1 MSTRHTLSVS
11 GIGLSQSTPNP
22 RIRQERTRKRR
33 PSRVALPGKR
43 GSSRTSRSP
52 AFATATWGAD
62 GAFRAQARRGRT
74 GSGTEGGESLG
85 CAAHHAM
92 ASSDD
97 PRRIAPLPIAERIG
111 ADPRFTGKG
120 VVAAFLDAGFYAHPD
135 LTRPTSRIL
144 AYENLIHGF
153 RGVEHLEHP
162 EPSSWHGMMS

>member
-1 MSTRHTLSVS
+1 LSRLHPTLCIFFLVS
-11 GIGLSQSTPNP
+11 SSYHRDLLSFLHD
-22 RIRQERTRKRR
+22 
-33 PSRVALPGKR
+33 ALPIFPGKR

-62 GAFRAQARRGRT
+62 GASRAQARRGRT

-153 RGVEHLEHP
+153 RGVEHL
-162 EPSSWHGMMS
+162 